1 MIPLYSSINDTA
13 PARMITLPELAELI
27 ERPSV
32 GPKDKAAALTPF
44 TARGKTKQAA
54 VDAPFWGIVK
64 DHDDDD
70 RSAEQVRAL
79 YDSFGVAWMAWSTAS
94 HQQPKDGITANRW
107 KVVLP
112 LAQQASYAD
121 VLPLALGSDLILGTD
136 KAQSRVQQ
144 VFYAPNK
151 ISSGA
156 PYLGMTRLDLPL
168 LDPSDTT
175 HPLVRQCREKYEEA
189 ERKQA
194 ERAAAAVALKVRS
207 TAPRQ
212 GGSVIEAVNAA
223 YDLGNLLEHHGYA
236 RIGRKWLSPAS
247 KSGNPGV
254 VVLRGD
260 DGRERVYS
268 HHGEADPL
276 SNLNHGGHALD
287 AFDVL
292 CCLDY
297 GGDVRR
303 AVRELGA
310 RVSAP
315 PPTPT
320 PPAKPKPPEPPPAP
334 KNDAAGLGLKLVEV
348 VDVLEAPPPAPAFW
362 IDELVPAGVVT
373 LLGAHGGTGKSML
386 ALTAAVCLAAG
397 LPFLGKPTRRAKVV
411 FYSGE
416 DPALVLRWRLSL
428 VCKHLNVD
436 PRELEGWLAVIDA
449 TEGEPTLFYECTLDG
464 RRVGLNTEVYGELD
478 RIAKAGAEVFIID
491 NASDTFD
498 ADEINRARVRAFIRS
513 LAMLTKPHA
522 GAVLLLAH
530 IDKTSARG
538 FGGKEGYSGS
548 TAWHNSV
555 RSRLFLSESG
565 DGLMLE
571 QQKANLG
578 RKASPMQL
586 DRLEGGVLSLAT
598 VGTNPAAGLIA
609 SAHRDVV
616 LGMFA
621 EFYDR
626 GEFLPV
632 SQQAP
637 GNAHKALSAERGF
650 PPRMSKAEFWQLV
663 RDAERAGYLV
673 RESYQTKDRKERT
686 RWCVTD
692 SGRKVSGISPPAPTA
707 PTLRQ
712 VEVSAPGASGAP
724 TAPTSQGGCGG
735 KMARTSRRKVGALP
749 PFDALPEPGEVGA
762 LA

>member
-1 MIPLYSSINDTA
+1 M
-13 PARMITLPELAELI
+13 
-27 ERPSV
+27 
-32 GPKDKAAALTPF
+32 
-44 TARGKTKQAA
+44 
-54 VDAPFWGIVK
+54 
-64 DHDDDD
+64 
-70 RSAEQVRAL
+70 SAEQFLSAL
-79 YDSFGVAWMAWSTAS
+79 AGDFRNWHDRYLWVCGFTCEPSPAAPWGGRPINGKGAMPDPRENGYFSVGVFNAQRRVKTNQIEAFVLVLDDIDTDGLNDLPLHPTYIVETSPGNHHVGFGITDRENVAGFAVLQERMT
-94 HQQPKDGITANRW
+94 KDGIIKA
-107 KVVLP
+107 K
-112 LAQQASYAD
+112 
-121 VLPLALGSDLILGTD
+121 TD
-136 KAQSRVQQ
+136 
-144 VFYAPNK
+144 
-151 ISSGA
+151 
-156 PYLGMTRLDLPL
+156 
-168 LDPSDTT
+168 
-175 HPLVRQCREKYEEA
+175 
-189 ERKQA
+189 
-194 ERAAAAVALKVRS
+194 
-207 TAPRQ
+207 
-212 GGSVIEAVNAA
+212 
-223 YDLGNLLEHHGYA
+223 
-236 RIGRKWLSPAS
+236 
-247 KSGNPGV
+247 KSGNNANRYVRLPGHINNKP
-254 VVLRGD
+254 
-260 DGRERVYS
+260 EIIAE
-268 HHGEADPL
+268 HGEPFVTRLVELTPERRYTIAEL
-276 SNLNHGGHALD
+276 AHYFGVSLD
-287 AFDVL
+287 
-292 CCLDY
+292 
-297 GGDVRR
+297 
-303 AVRELGA
+303 E
-310 RVSAP
+310 
-315 PPTPT
+315 
-320 PPAKPKPPEPPPAP
+320 AP
-334 KNDAAGLGLKLVEV
+334 KNTTTPNGGEREADAELMRQILTGDGYHDALLKLAARYAQHGNMGLGEAVGLLQGAMLANPDRSQRWQDRYNDIARAVASAWEKFRKPAPAPNSGAAGLGLKLVEV

-428 VCKHLNVD
+428 VCKHLDVD

-650 PPRMSKAEFWQLV
+650 PPRMTKAEFWQLV

-673 RESYQTKDRKERT
+673 RENYQTKDRKERT

-712 VEVSAPGASGAP
+712 VEVSAPGACGAP

-735 KMARTSRRKVGALP
+735 KMARTSRRKVGAVAAP
-749 PFDALPEPGEVGA
+749 DALPEGVEAGEVGA
-762 LA
+762 PVEADA

>member
-1 MIPLYSSINDTA
+1 MNLPIEPV
-13 PARMITLPELAELI
+13 ARELLGEPNQHLSNPRELRYGNHGSLSVDLDRNVWFDHEQDVGGGVLDLI
-27 ERPSV
+27 ERRTGIARRAEQMQWLKERAIVAPPAAQKPQIEKAYDYADEHGEV
-32 GPKDKAAALTPF
+32 LFQVVRMMPKDFRQRRPDGKGGWAWSVKGLRQVPYRLPALLAAPDAVVYVVEGEKDVDRLAALGLVATCNAGGAKKWRAEHAQYLAGRTVVILPDND
-44 TARGKTKQAA
+44 
-54 VDAPFWGIVK
+54 DAGREHAKMVLASLQGI
-64 DHDDDD
+64 
-70 RSAEQVRAL
+70 
-79 YDSFGVAWMAWSTAS
+79 
-94 HQQPKDGITANRW
+94 
-107 KVVLP
+107 
-112 LAQQASYAD
+112 AD
-121 VLPLALGSDLILGTD
+121 
-136 KAQSRVQQ
+136 
-144 VFYAPNK
+144 
-151 ISSGA
+151 
-156 PYLGMTRLDLPL
+156 
-168 LDPSDTT
+168 
-175 HPLVRQCREKYEEA
+175 
-189 ERKQA
+189 
-194 ERAAAAVALKVRS
+194 
-207 TAPRQ
+207 
-212 GGSVIEAVNAA
+212 
-223 YDLGNLLEHHGYA
+223 A
-236 RIGRKWLSPAS
+236 RIVEL
-247 KSGNPGV
+247 PG
-254 VVLRGD
+254 LPPKGD
-260 DGRERVYS
+260 VSDW
-268 HHGEADPL
+268 
-276 SNLNHGGHALD
+276 LD
-287 AFDVL
+287 A
-292 CCLDY
+292 
-297 GGDVRR
+297 GGTVEKLR
-303 AVRELGA
+303 AIKPSE
-310 RVSAP
+310 AP
-315 PPTPT
+315 PPT
-320 PPAKPKPPEPPPAP
+320 P
-334 KNDAAGLGLKLVEV
+334 KNDAAGLGLKMVEV
-348 VDVLEAPPPAPAFW
+348 VDVLEAPPPAPAYW
-362 IDELVPAGVVT
+362 IDELLPANVVT

-397 LPFLGKPTRRAKVV
+397 LPFLGKPTRRARVV

-428 VCKHLNVD
+428 VCKHLEVD

-464 RRVGLNTEVYGELD
+464 RRVGLTTEVYGHLE

-578 RKASPMQL
+578 RKANPMQL

-650 PPRMSKAEFWQLV
+650 PPRMAKAEFWQLV

-673 RESYQTKDRKERT
+673 RENYQTKDRKERT
-686 RWCVTD
+686 RWGVTD
-692 SGRKVSGISPPAPTA
+692 SGRKVAGISPPAPTA

-724 TAPTSQGGCGG
+724 TAPTSQGGYGG
-735 KMARTSRRKVGALP
+735 KMARTSRRKVGAP
-749 PFDALPEPGEVGA
+749 PPTDALPEPGEVGA